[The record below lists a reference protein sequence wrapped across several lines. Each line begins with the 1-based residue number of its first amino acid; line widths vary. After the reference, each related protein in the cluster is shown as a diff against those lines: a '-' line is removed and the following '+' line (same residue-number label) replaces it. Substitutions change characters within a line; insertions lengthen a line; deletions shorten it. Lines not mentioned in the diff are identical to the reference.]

1 MQSGLLSATSGFTP
15 CWLWDRMQ
23 VFRLFSIS
31 LLAHI
36 RWFKRWRMG
45 DRRSSC
51 CDVITSHIL
60 SRSQLELLNTSTV
73 IQTILWCDITRLC
86 PKFKF
91 KTEVTAPVDQIF
103 CCWALV
109 WSMHDFQSCTEHI
122 YSVHVIT
129 AGVTR
134 RNGDWKGKGDIEY
147 ASGSLHW
154 PGPARFYLFFFFP
167 NGFPYGHYY
176 YPWLTVT
183 ANQWGLTASI
193 EAVALNSANRQN
205 LFNM

>member
-91 KTEVTAPVDQIF
+91 KMEVTAPVDQIF

-122 YSVHVIT
+122 YSVHVIA
-129 AGVTR
+129 AGVTG

-154 PGPARFYLFFFFP
+154 PGPARFFFFSK
-167 NGFPYGHYY
+167 
-176 YPWLTVT
+176 WLSL
-183 ANQWGLTASI
+183 W
-193 EAVALNSANRQN
+193 ALLLPMADSDSQSMRTNCINRGRCTK
-205 LFNM
+205 

>member
-109 WSMHDFQSCTEHI
+109 LSMHDFQSCTEYI
-122 YSVHVIT
+122 YSVHVIA

-154 PGPARFYLFFFFP
+154 PGPARFFFFSK
-167 NGFPYGHYY
+167 
-176 YPWLTVT
+176 WLSFWALLLPMADSDSQSMR
-183 ANQWGLTASI
+183 ANCINQGRYTK
-193 EAVALNSANRQN
+193 
-205 LFNM
+205 